1 MLKITIRPEA
11 EFTRVA
17 LEGRLAGPWVEELG
31 RCWRT
36 VTDSQRG
43 AVVVDLTGVTFIDHE
58 GKTILAKLW
67 QEGAQ
72 FHAVGCL
79 TRCIV
84 EEITK
89 GERTGTARSGRKDN
103 G

>member
-1 MLKITIRPEA
+1 MLKVTIHPDEKD
-11 EFTRVA
+11 TKLT

-31 RCWRT
+31 RCWHT
-36 VTDSQRG
+36 VANRQEGS
-43 AVVVDLTGVTFIDHE
+43 VVVDLEGVTFIDHE
-58 GKTILAKLW
+58 GKALLARMW

-72 FHAVGCL
+72 FHAVGCH

-89 GERTGTARSGRKDN
+89 ADRMGPSPSAQRDRG
-103 G
+103 